1 MLKSQSKIARLASIF
16 ALLFALLSAGAVVAH
31 QCHSES
37 AAVSTQAHHTQHSDD
52 GTAQAEGSSLLGD
65 ICVGIVFLALVLG
78 SRFLL
83 KTKVRKAWQISPAG
97 ASTLRHFSEP
107 PNLIYALTLQ
117 QLGLSRI

>member
-31 QCHSES
+31 QCHSKS
-37 AAVSTQAHHTQHSDD
+37 AAVTNQAHHTQDSDN
-52 GTAQAEGSSLLGD
+52 GTAQALGSSLLGD

-83 KTKVRKAWQISPAG
+83 KTKVRKAWQIFPVRAG
-97 ASTLRHFSEP
+97 NLRYFSKP
-107 PNLIYALTLQ
+107 PNLIYALTLP